1 MKNRVLLYRMAGF
14 EEKGYCAAEAISDGT
29 SSAAFCIAFLRR
41 STRRV
46 KRSQSVDGFAW
57 VTSAGAASGSPYRKR
72 LRQRHGDGSRDGEFS
87 VAAQTPPS
95 RPSAKAH
102 HYYAAFF
109 RSADALLP
117 PLKRGAPT

>member
-46 KRSQSVDGFAW
+46 KRSQSSTYSHGLHRRAQQAAPLQKKATA
-57 VTSAGAASGSPYRKR
+57 TSTATEAATENSRSRRKR
-72 LRQRHGDGSRDGEFS
+72 RLRGP
-87 VAAQTPPS
+87 A
-95 RPSAKAH
+95 
-102 HYYAAFF
+102 
-109 RSADALLP
+109 
-117 PLKRGAPT
+117 LKRIIIMRRFFGALTRSSPR